1 MRACTQKEAPEEVSI
16 ALSLRAGTDRP
27 TKNALRTEA
36 VSLGELTH
44 LPCKLCRRLRARE
57 LAGT

>member
-1 MRACTQKEAPEEVSI
+1 MRACTQKEAPEAVSI
-16 ALSLRAGTDRP
+16 GLSLFGGTDRP
-27 TKNALRTEA
+27 TENALRT
-36 VSLGELTH
+36 VVLSLNGVTH